1 MGSPA
6 RAPRARSLSLRA
18 NPAPAVVGP
27 SKGPEGPGRR
37 PPRRNLRLE
46 IAASPLRVVDLL
58 NGSEA
63 RVLQALLAAGPESER
78 ERLRRLGLPRS
89 TFHVARRTI
98 YGQRWVRDVYIP
110 DPRALGFPYV
120 TVAFAQPHAENWAA
134 LARGWSQIGV
144 TPLVWASPTATF
156 AVGFHPEAEAARLA
170 AGRLE
175 KSDARETCVVS
186 TLAEPSALP
195 VYFDFEAGWAKYA
208 ELPGVFGY
216 PRGLGAADRPYRSSG
231 SPASSHER
239 ETMRALIHEA
249 AASNA
254 EGRPHPNSSP
264 LLFPRPI
271 QRMLRDERVQHRI
284 MPDFLHLPPMR
295 RGPIGQMV
303 LFHGE
308 LTNGRTAPDL
318 LSALTQEAGVYP
330 FFFAHDRRRVIFAS
344 LARVPAAGTEPPLV
358 RTTRPVL
365 ATLQDHLHR
374 IAFTREWL
382 DQLQAPVDHD
392 YLRLLDAPGSSAP
405 AVPGVAQDL
414 ARRLGL
420 PRLTR

>member
-1 MGSPA
+1 
-6 RAPRARSLSLRA
+6 
-18 NPAPAVVGP
+18 
-27 SKGPEGPGRR
+27 
-37 PPRRNLRLE
+37 
-46 IAASPLRVVDLL
+46 VDLL

-98 YGQRWVRDVYIP
+98 YGQRWVRDIYIP

-120 TVAFAQPHAENWAA
+120 TVAFAQPHVE
-134 LARGWSQIGV
+134 GWSSLAEGWAKIGA

-156 AVGFHPEAEAARLA
+156 AVGFHADAESARVAAQ
-170 AGRLE
+170 RLE

-186 TLAEPSALP
+186 TLSEPTALP

-208 ELPGVFGY
+208 ELAGVFGY
-216 PRGLGAADRPYRSSG
+216 PRGLGAVDRPYRTAG
-231 SPASSHER
+231 SLASHHER
-239 ETMRALIHEA
+239 ETIRSLIHEA
-249 AASNA
+249 SASNA

-264 LLFPRPI
+264 LLFPRPV
-271 QRMLRDERVQHRI
+271 QRMLRDDRVQHRV
-284 MPDFLHLPPMR
+284 MPDFLRMPPMR
-295 RGPIGQMV
+295 SGPIGQMV

-308 LTNGRTAPDL
+308 LQPGRSAMEL
-318 LSALTQEAGVYP
+318 LSALTMDSGVYP
-330 FFFAHDRRRVIFAS
+330 FFFAHDRRQVIFAS
-344 LARVPAAGTEPPLV
+344 LARVPSASSGTPAV
-358 RTTRPVL
+358 RSTRPVL
-365 ATLQDHLHR
+365 ATLQDHLRR

-392 YLRLLDAPGSSAP
+392 YLRLLD
-405 AVPGVAQDL
+405 VPGVAAPPVPGTAHDL
-414 ARRLGL
+414 ARRLGI